1 MDKLIIPGVPD
12 SLYFTVNKMW
22 DGSPCGD
29 ERLHAEVWITKKEA
43 GLNVR
48 VHATILDGQKIPN
61 APVDTRFDGL
71 WDYDVV
77 ELFFVGADGK
87 YTEVEVGAGGHYLV
101 LAFDDVRIR
110 ANDFAGREFDHRH
123 GGSTPGTWQTQ
134 MTIPWDV
141 LPSTITRMNAF
152 AIMGGTHLALSAV
165 PGSAPDF
172 HQPATFPE
180 AEVAA

>member
-29 ERLHAEVWITKKEA
+29 ERLHVEVWITKKES

-48 VHATILDGQKIPN
+48 VHATILDDQKVPN
-61 APVDTRFDGL
+61 APVDSRFDGL

-77 ELFFVGADGK
+77 ELFFVGTDGK
-87 YTEVEVGAGGHYLV
+87 YTEVEIGAGGHFLV
-101 LAFDDVRIR
+101 LAFDDVRVR

-123 GGSTPGTWQTQ
+123 GGATPGTWQTQ

-141 LPSTITRMNAF
+141 LPATITKMNAF

-165 PGSAPDF
+165 PGTQPDF

-180 AEVAA
+180 AEVEV